1 MLTSDVPWREAVL
14 DAPLEIKGGFI
25 SAPTRPGLGVE
36 IDEAAAAKYPFKP
49 EAEQRYFHPDGSVAD
64 W

>member
-1 MLTSDVPWREAVL
+1 MIEP
-14 DAPLEIKGGFI
+14 
-25 SAPTRPGLGVE
+25 PTKPGLG
-36 IDEAAAAKYPFKP
+36 IDVNEKEAAKYPFKP